1 MKPVSEWN
9 EEYLLSLPL
18 GEFDWFEAKGRGALD
33 LTLPSVKED
42 HVLEI
47 LAKEISAFANSGG
60 GQLVF
65 GLVNPSNA
73 TDKWTVDD
81 GGIATSVKGKT
92 GTREWLED
100 VIPNLVEFPLTDF
113 NVYAI
118 TPVGPQSQILPGR
131 ALYIVDIADSLSAP
145 HQSRRDNKYYARVAG
160 KSRPIGHKIVA
171 DIMGRRQYPKIEL
184 EFEIEKKF
192 IKGEQPEMFPQYTYL
207 GTRPP
212 EKDTNT
218 YTLIIRAQNTGRVYA
233 QYVNSFIYIP
243 IQLLPN
249 QQVKVFGG
257 GRVEKIE
264 GKDYL
269 RYYEEN
275 TKRDVIG
282 SKGFQTEYGPSRF
295 DPILPGL
302 SHRWEIGLKQ
312 DINNFERD
320 DLLIKWTTYA
330 DNGVPISGETNVKD
344 IKVTDAFE
352 PNFDALHEEDDE

>member
-1 MKPVSEWN
+1 M
-9 EEYLLSLPL
+9 
-18 GEFDWFEAKGRGALD
+18 
-33 LTLPSVKED
+33 PSVEEAR
-42 HVLEI
+42 VLET

-65 GLVNPSNA
+65 GLVNPSTA
-73 TDKWTVDD
+73 IDKWTVDD
-81 GGIATSVKGKT
+81 GGISTSMKGKT

-118 TPVGPQSQILPGR
+118 TPIGQSQISLGR
-131 ALYIVDIADSLSAP
+131 ALYIVDIADSLGAP
-145 HQSRRDNKYYARVAG
+145 HQSRIDNKYYARVAG
-160 KSRPIGHKIVA
+160 KSRPIGHKMVA
-171 DIMGRRQYPKIEL
+171 DIMGRRQHPKIEL

-192 IKGEQPEMFPQYTYL
+192 IKGEQPGMFPQYTYL

-218 YTLIIRAQNTGRVYA
+218 YKLVIWARNTGRVYA

-257 GRVEKIE
+257 GRAEKIE
-264 GKDYL
+264 GRDYL

-302 SHRWEIGLKQ
+302 SCRWEIELKQ
-312 DINNFERD
+312 NIGNLERD
-320 DLLIKWTTYA
+320 DLFIKWTTYA
-330 DNGVPISGETNVKD
+330 DNGVPISGETKVKD
-344 IKVTDAFE
+344 IKVIDAFE